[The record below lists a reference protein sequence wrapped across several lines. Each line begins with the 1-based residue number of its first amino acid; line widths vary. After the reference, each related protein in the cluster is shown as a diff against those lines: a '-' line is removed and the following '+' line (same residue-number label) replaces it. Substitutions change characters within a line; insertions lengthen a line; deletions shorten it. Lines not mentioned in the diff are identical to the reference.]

1 MSESTPKAPK
11 PPRKE
16 FRHPVLS
23 AMGISRL
30 RVPSRNWMIF
40 WAVSGLIAG
49 TIAYDRRERRLRR
62 DHWKNKV
69 SHLAA
74 VEMTPLE
81 MPRKVNVYIA
91 PPPGDYMETSMAHFR
106 HYIKPILTASATD
119 YELHTLQ
126 SQGDIRYQVA
136 EEIRNRRRRE
146 LGLPEVVPEGSKP
159 KDEID
164 AQIESKLKYDTTGG
178 VICVGRGAYTEY
190 MNGLH
195 EGWLGP
201 LEKPE
206 GLEESDAS
214 AASFPDEAADL
225 ADIHGYA
232 PKKETE
238 APAAPATPAVPAVPT
253 TSAETVPT
261 ETVNDESSGSGET
274 ALSQES
280 DISPVPAETVEKE
293 EKKDEQEEKKKEDKV
308 APKSYIPLGQWDQ
321 AESNT
326 QFLLAQQS
334 KTVSEPIA
342 IIPHSRIMGFLNTP
356 IRIYRWFNKRHLA
369 DSIGE
374 ATAAVV
380 FASTRPYDMNTDPE
394 ALISEVDEWPKNWK
408 KKGIEKG
415 SEWMAP
421 FKVDERIGSSLSVYN
436 STVEQ
441 DEVPSQ
447 SSSSE

>member
-1 MSESTPKAPK
+1 MSESTPK

-49 TIAYDRRERRLRR
+49 TIAYDRRERKLRR
-62 DHWKNKV
+62 EHWKDKV
-69 SHLAA
+69 RHLSM
-74 VEMTPLE
+74 VEMNALE

-106 HYIKPILTASATD
+106 HYIKPILVASATD

-214 AASFPDEAADL
+214 AASFPNEEADL

-232 PKKETE
+232 PKKEAD
-238 APAAPATPAVPAVPT
+238 APAA
-253 TSAETVPT
+253 ST
-261 ETVNDESSGSGET
+261 ETLNTESSGSVEPL
-274 ALSQES
+274 ADKSEPAPSQQES

-293 EKKDEQEEKKKEDKV
+293 EKKEEQEEKKKEDKV

-374 ATAAVV
+374 ATVAVV
-380 FASTRPYDMNTDPE
+380 FASTRPYDMNTDPD

-421 FKVDERIGSSLSVYN
+421 FKVDERIGSSLSVYT
-436 STVEQ
+436 STTEQ
-441 DEVPSQ
+441 DEFSSP